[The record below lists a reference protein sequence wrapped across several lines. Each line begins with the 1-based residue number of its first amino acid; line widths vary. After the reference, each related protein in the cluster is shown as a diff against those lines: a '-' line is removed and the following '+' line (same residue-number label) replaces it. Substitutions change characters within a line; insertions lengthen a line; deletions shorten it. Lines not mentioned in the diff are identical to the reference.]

1 MWVCHCLAVR
11 EAEILDAV
19 AAGASNVRE
28 IARTCGAGS
37 GCGGCRVE
45 LRRIC
50 AEQLGRLVDRHAAV
64 AS

>member
-1 MWVCHCLAVR
+1 MWICHCLAVR

-19 AAGASNVRE
+19 AAGATNVRE

-45 LRRIC
+45 LRRLC
-50 AEQLGRLVDRHAAV
+50 AQQLARLIETTAAI